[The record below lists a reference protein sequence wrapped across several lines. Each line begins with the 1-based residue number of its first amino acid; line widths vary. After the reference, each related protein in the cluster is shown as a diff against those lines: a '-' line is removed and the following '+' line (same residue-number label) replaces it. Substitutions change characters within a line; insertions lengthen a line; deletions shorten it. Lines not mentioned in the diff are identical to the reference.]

1 MSEILLSRADI
12 IDALT
17 ELVSELRADGRRS
30 HIQIVGGAAIA
41 LTLNADR
48 RATRDVDA
56 PATPAEAVI
65 AASARVAQA
74 RGWPDDWFNNAAE
87 QFVPAGFGRA
97 AEWRTVHDDGVVRI
111 DVASPEMLLAMKL
124 HAAQRR
130 HLREADDLSVLLRR
144 LEVRSVTEAEETYGE
159 FYPGDEFSPRLFA
172 LVGALLDVPGDAP
185 PLPDPPR
192 FA

>member
-111 DVASPEMLLAMKL
+111 DVSCGSM
-124 HAAQRR
+124 
-130 HLREADDLSVLLRR
+130 
-144 LEVRSVTEAEETYGE
+144 
-159 FYPGDEFSPRLFA
+159 
-172 LVGALLDVPGDAP
+172 
-185 PLPDPPR
+185 
-192 FA
+192 

>member
-1 MSEILLSRADI
+1 
-12 IDALT
+12 
-17 ELVSELRADGRRS
+17 
-30 HIQIVGGAAIA
+30 
-41 LTLNADR
+41 
-48 RATRDVDA
+48 
-56 PATPAEAVI
+56 
-65 AASARVAQA
+65 
-74 RGWPDDWFNNAAE
+74 
-87 QFVPAGFGRA
+87 
-97 AEWRTVHDDGVVRI
+97 
-111 DVASPEMLLAMKL
+111 MLLAMKL